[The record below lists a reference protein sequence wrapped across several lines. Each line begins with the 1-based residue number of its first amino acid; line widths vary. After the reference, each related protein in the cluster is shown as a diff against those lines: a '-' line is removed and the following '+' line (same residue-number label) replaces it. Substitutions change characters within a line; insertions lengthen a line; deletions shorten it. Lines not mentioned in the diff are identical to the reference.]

1 MTKILT
7 LTRVLPL
14 LLLALFISCSD
25 DDNKNNGNNGNNDK
39 IVGEWVLVGYTDE
52 EGIYHADEP
61 TECSSF
67 TVTFNN
73 DGKGKDVDKS
83 CVEGEGDETQHFQW
97 KASGANTYTITY
109 ADEVIVFTTSFTND
123 NKVVIK
129 YDDSAYTDTFVRK

>member
-7 LTRVLPL
+7 LTRVLCL
-14 LLLALFISCSD
+14 LLVTLLISCSD
-25 DDNKNNGNNGNNDK
+25 DDNKNNGNNGNNKDR

-52 EGIYHADEP
+52 EGVYHEDGP

-67 TVTFNN
+67 TVTFSG

-83 CVEGEGDETQHFQW
+83 CVEGDETQNFQW
-97 KASGANTYTITY
+97 KASGTNTYTITY
-109 ADEVIVFTTSFTND
+109 SDEVIVFNTNFATD